1 MEKNNSSYLTQDYCE
16 EHNYIQKKKSVLAV
30 IIMKGEKALRERL
43 VDLSTI
49 RVWVRVKDRS

>member
-1 MEKNNSSYLTQDYCE
+1 MRSIIIY
-16 EHNYIQKKKSVLAV
+16 KKKSVLAV